1 MDRKIRRKRDMSD
14 IIKNRIPHYIKGILL
29 ILWAAV
35 QLFPIYWLFTF
46 SLKSNK
52 EIFGENVI
60 GLPREWLWENYQK
73 ALTVGHMFR
82 YFINSLIVAAGCIL
96 LTTAIALMATYAL
109 NRLVWK
115 GRNFA
120 NSVFM
125 LGLTI
130 PIHAAMLPIFLIMK
144 NLKLLNTYQ
153 SLILPYSAFSLAM
166 AILVAGSFM
175 ESIPAEL
182 EESACIDGC
191 GTYGIF
197 FRIILPLMKPAFS
210 TIAIFTFLNAWN
222 EFMFAIVFVSD
233 SKYKTLPVGV
243 QELFGQYMSDWGPV
257 GAALVIATFPTLLV
271 YCFMS
276 GKIQES
282 MIMGAVKG

>member
-1 MDRKIRRKRDMSD
+1 MSD
-14 IIKNRIPHYIKGILL
+14 IIKNKIPRFVRSMLL
-29 ILWAAV
+29 LLWAV
-35 QLFPIYWLFTF
+35 IQLFPVYWLFTF
-46 SLKSNK
+46 SLKSNR

-60 GLPREWLWENYQK
+60 GLPREWLWENYEK
-73 ALTVGHMFR
+73 ALTVGHMLK
-82 YFINSLIVAAGCIL
+82 YFMNSLIIAGGSILVTTVA
-96 LTTAIALMATYAL
+96 ALMAAYAL
-109 NRLVWK
+109 GRLIWK
-115 GRNFA
+115 GRNLA
-120 NSVFM
+120 NALFM

-144 NLKLLNTYQ
+144 NMRLLNTYQ
-153 SLILPYSAFSLAM
+153 SLILPYAAFSLAM
-166 AILVAGSFM
+166 AILVSGSFLQ
-175 ESIPAEL
+175 SIPEEL

-197 FRIILPLMKPAFS
+197 FRVTLPLMKPAFS
-210 TIAIFTFLNAWN
+210 TVAIFTFLNAWN

-233 SKYKTLPVGV
+233 SRYKTLPVGI

-257 GAALVIATFPTLLV
+257 GAALVIATFPTLLL

>member
-1 MDRKIRRKRDMSD
+1 MSD
-14 IIKNRIPHYIKGILL
+14 IIKNKIPRFVRSMLL
-29 ILWAAV
+29 LLWAV
-35 QLFPIYWLFTF
+35 IQLFPVYSLFTF
-46 SLKSNK
+46 SLKSNR

-60 GLPREWLWENYQK
+60 GLPREWLWENYEK
-73 ALTVGHMFR
+73 ALTVGHMLK
-82 YFINSLIVAAGCIL
+82 YFMNSLIIAGGSILVTTVA
-96 LTTAIALMATYAL
+96 ALMAAYAL
-109 NRLVWK
+109 GRLIWK
-115 GRNFA
+115 GRNLA
-120 NSVFM
+120 NALFM

-144 NLKLLNTYQ
+144 NMRLLNTYQ
-153 SLILPYSAFSLAM
+153 SLILPYAAFSLAM
-166 AILVAGSFM
+166 AILVSGSFLQ
-175 ESIPAEL
+175 SIPEEL

-197 FRIILPLMKPAFS
+197 FRVTLPLMKPAFS
-210 TIAIFTFLNAWN
+210 TVAIFTFLNAWN

-233 SKYKTLPVGV
+233 SRYKTLPVGI

-257 GAALVIATFPTLLV
+257 GAALVIATFPTLLL

>member
-1 MDRKIRRKRDMSD
+1 MSD
-14 IIKNRIPHYIKGILL
+14 IIKNKIPRFVKSILL
-29 ILWAAV
+29 LLWAV
-35 QLFPIYWLFTF
+35 IQLFPVYWLFTF
-46 SLKSNK
+46 SLKSNR

-60 GLPREWLWENYQK
+60 GLPREWLWENYEK
-73 ALTVGHMFR
+73 ALTVGHMLK
-82 YFINSLIVAAGCIL
+82 YFMNSLIIAGGSILVTTVA
-96 LTTAIALMATYAL
+96 ALMAAYAL
-109 NRLVWK
+109 GRLIWK
-115 GRNFA
+115 GRNLA
-120 NSVFM
+120 NALFM

-144 NLKLLNTYQ
+144 NMRLLNTYQ
-153 SLILPYSAFSLAM
+153 SLILPYAAFSLAM
-166 AILVAGSFM
+166 DILVSGSFLQ
-175 ESIPAEL
+175 SIPEEL

-197 FRIILPLMKPAFS
+197 FRVTLPLMKPAFS
-210 TIAIFTFLNAWN
+210 TVAIFTFLNAWN

-233 SKYKTLPVGV
+233 SRYKTLPVGI

-257 GAALVIATFPTLLV
+257 GAALVIATFPTLLL

>member
-1 MDRKIRRKRDMSD
+1 MTGREGIRDMSD
-14 IIKNRIPHYIKGILL
+14 IILNKALRFIRGMLL
-29 ILWAAV
+29 LLWAV
-35 QLFPIYWLFTF
+35 IQLFPIYWLFTF
-46 SLKSNK
+46 SLKSNR

-60 GLPREWLWENYQK
+60 GLPREWLWENYEK
-73 ALTVGHMFR
+73 ALTVGHMLK
-82 YFINSLIVAAGCIL
+82 YFMNSLIVAGGCIL
-96 LTTAIALMATYAL
+96 VTTVAAFMAAYAL
-109 NRLVWK
+109 NRLIWK
-115 GRNFA
+115 GRNLA
-120 NSVFM
+120 NSLFM

-153 SLILPYSAFSLAM
+153 SLILPYAAFSLAM
-166 AILVAGSFM
+166 AILVAGSFLQA
-175 ESIPAEL
+175 IPEEL

-191 GTYGIF
+191 GAYGIF
-197 FRIILPLMKPAFS
+197 FRVTLPLMKPALS
-210 TIAIFTFLNAWN
+210 TVAIFTFLNAWN

-233 SKYKTLPVGV
+233 SRYKTLPVGI

-257 GAALVIATFPTLLV
+257 GAALVIATFPTLLL

>member
-1 MDRKIRRKRDMSD
+1 MTKKK
-14 IIKNRIPHYIKGILL
+14 IKNGKTIITHILL
-29 ILWAAV
+29 MIFALI
-35 QLFPIYWLFTF
+35 QIYPLFWLFEF
-46 SLKSNK
+46 SLKDNS
-52 EIFGENVI
+52 EIFGGNI
-60 GLPREWLWENYQK
+60 AGLPQHWRFGNYVTAFFQ
-73 ALTVGHMFR
+73 ANIMQYFFNSVLVTVVTIILTV
-82 YFINSLIVAAGCIL
+82 IIAAMSSY
-96 LTTAIALMATYAL
+96 AISRMI
-109 NRLVWK
+109 WK
-115 GRNFA
+115 GRE
-120 NSVFM
+120 
-125 LGLTI
+125 LTLKLVLMGMMV

>member
-1 MDRKIRRKRDMSD
+1 MSD

-197 FRIILPLMKPAFS
+197 FRIILPLMKPTFS

>member
-1 MDRKIRRKRDMSD
+1 MSD
-14 IIKNRIPHYIKGILL
+14 IIKNRTPHYIKGILL

>member
-1 MDRKIRRKRDMSD
+1 M
-14 IIKNRIPHYIKGILL
+14 LL
-29 ILWAAV
+29 LLWAV
-35 QLFPIYWLFTF
+35 IQLFPVYWLFTF
-46 SLKSNK
+46 SLKSNR

-60 GLPREWLWENYQK
+60 GLPREWLWENYEK
-73 ALTVGHMFR
+73 ALTVGHMLK
-82 YFINSLIVAAGCIL
+82 YFMNSLIIAGGSILVTTVA
-96 LTTAIALMATYAL
+96 ALMAAYAL
-109 NRLVWK
+109 GRLIWK
-115 GRNFA
+115 GRNLA
-120 NSVFM
+120 NALFM

-144 NLKLLNTYQ
+144 NMRLLNTYQ
-153 SLILPYSAFSLAM
+153 SLILPYAAFSLAM
-166 AILVAGSFM
+166 AILVSGSFLQ
-175 ESIPAEL
+175 SIPEEL

-197 FRIILPLMKPAFS
+197 FRVTLPLMKPAFS
-210 TIAIFTFLNAWN
+210 TVAIFTFLNAWN

-233 SKYKTLPVGV
+233 SRYKTLPVGI

-257 GAALVIATFPTLLV
+257 GAALVIATFPTLLL

>member
-1 MDRKIRRKRDMSD
+1 MSD
-14 IIKNRIPHYIKGILL
+14 IVKNKIPHYIKGILL
-29 ILWAAV
+29 IFWAAV

-144 NLKLLNTYQ
+144 NLRLLNTYQ

>member
-1 MDRKIRRKRDMSD
+1 MSD

>member
-1 MDRKIRRKRDMSD
+1 MSD
-14 IIKNRIPHYIKGILL
+14 IIKNKIPRFVRSMLL
-29 ILWAAV
+29 LLWAV
-35 QLFPIYWLFTF
+35 IQLFPVYWLFTF
-46 SLKSNK
+46 SLKSNR

-60 GLPREWLWENYQK
+60 GLPREWLWENYEK
-73 ALTVGHMFR
+73 ALTVGHMLK
-82 YFINSLIVAAGCIL
+82 YFMNSLIIAGGSILVTTVA
-96 LTTAIALMATYAL
+96 ALMAAYAL
-109 NRLVWK
+109 GRLIWK
-115 GRNFA
+115 GRNLA
-120 NSVFM
+120 NALFM

-144 NLKLLNTYQ
+144 NMRLLNTYQ
-153 SLILPYSAFSLAM
+153 SLILPYAAFSLAM
-166 AILVAGSFM
+166 AILVSGSFLQ
-175 ESIPAEL
+175 SIPEEL
-182 EESACIDGC
+182 EEAACIDGC

-197 FRIILPLMKPAFS
+197 FRVTLPLMKPAFS
-210 TIAIFTFLNAWN
+210 TVAIFTFLNAWN

-233 SKYKTLPVGV
+233 SRYKTLPVGI

-257 GAALVIATFPTLLV
+257 GAALVIATFPTLLL

>member
-1 MDRKIRRKRDMSD
+1 MSD
-14 IIKNRIPHYIKGILL
+14 IIKNKIPRFVRSMLL
-29 ILWAAV
+29 LLWAV
-35 QLFPIYWLFTF
+35 IQLFPVYWLFTF
-46 SLKSNK
+46 SLKSNR

-60 GLPREWLWENYQK
+60 GLPREWLWENYEK
-73 ALTVGHMFR
+73 ALTVGHMLK
-82 YFINSLIVAAGCIL
+82 YFMNSLIIAGGSILVTTVA
-96 LTTAIALMATYAL
+96 ALMAAYAL
-109 NRLVWK
+109 GRLIWK
-115 GRNFA
+115 GRNLA
-120 NSVFM
+120 NALFL

-144 NLKLLNTYQ
+144 NMRLLNTYQ
-153 SLILPYSAFSLAM
+153 SLILPYAAFSLAM
-166 AILVAGSFM
+166 AILVSGSFLQ
-175 ESIPAEL
+175 SIPEEL

-197 FRIILPLMKPAFS
+197 FRVTLPLMKPAFS
-210 TIAIFTFLNAWN
+210 TVAIFTFLNAWN

-233 SKYKTLPVGV
+233 SRYKTLPVGI

-257 GAALVIATFPTLLV
+257 GAALVIATFPTLLL

>member
-1 MDRKIRRKRDMSD
+1 MSD
-14 IIKNRIPHYIKGILL
+14 IIKNRTPHYIKGILL

-96 LTTAIALMATYAL
+96 LTTAIALMAAYAL

>member
-1 MDRKIRRKRDMSD
+1 MSD

-210 TIAIFTFLNAWN
+210 TIAIFTFLNAWD

>member
-1 MDRKIRRKRDMSD
+1 MSD
-14 IIKNRIPHYIKGILL
+14 NVKSKVLRLIKGLFLVI
-29 ILWAAV
+29 WAII

-46 SLKSNK
+46 SLKSNR

-60 GLPREWLWENYQK
+60 GLPKEWLWENYEK
-73 ALTVGHMFR
+73 ALTVGHMLK
-82 YFINSLIVAAGCIL
+82 YFMNSLIVATGCIFV
-96 LTTAIALMATYAL
+96 TVTAALMAAYAL

-115 GRNFA
+115 GRKIA
-120 NSVFM
+120 HSLFM

-144 NLKLLNTYQ
+144 NMKLLNTYQ

-175 ESIPAEL
+175 ESIPVEL

-197 FRIILPLMKPAFS
+197 FRVTLPLMKPAFS
-210 TIAIFTFLNAWN
+210 TIAVFTFLNAWN

-233 SKYKTLPVGV
+233 SRYKTLPVGI
-243 QELFGQYMSDWGPV
+243 QELFGQYMSEWGPV
-257 GAALVIATFPTLLV
+257 GAALVIATFPTLLL

-276 GKIQES
+276 RKIQES
-282 MIMGAVKG
+282 MIVGAVKG

>member
-1 MDRKIRRKRDMSD
+1 MSD
-14 IIKNRIPHYIKGILL
+14 IIKNKIPRFVRSMLL
-29 ILWAAV
+29 LLWAV
-35 QLFPIYWLFTF
+35 IQLFPVYWLFTF
-46 SLKSNK
+46 SLKSNR

-60 GLPREWLWENYQK
+60 GLPREWLWENYEK
-73 ALTVGHMFR
+73 ALTVGHMLK
-82 YFINSLIVAAGCIL
+82 YFMTSRIMAGGSILVTTVA
-96 LTTAIALMATYAL
+96 ALMAAYAL
-109 NRLVWK
+109 GRLIWK
-115 GRNFA
+115 GRNLA
-120 NSVFM
+120 NALFM

-144 NLKLLNTYQ
+144 NMRLLNTYQ
-153 SLILPYSAFSLAM
+153 SLILPYAAFSLAM
-166 AILVAGSFM
+166 AILVSGSFLQ
-175 ESIPAEL
+175 SIPEEL

-197 FRIILPLMKPAFS
+197 FRVTLPLMKPAFS
-210 TIAIFTFLNAWN
+210 TVAIFTFLNAWN

-233 SKYKTLPVGV
+233 SRYKTLPVGI

-257 GAALVIATFPTLLV
+257 GAALVIATFPTLLL

>member
-1 MDRKIRRKRDMSD
+1 MSD
-14 IIKNRIPHYIKGILL
+14 IIKNKIPRFVRSMLL
-29 ILWAAV
+29 LLWAV
-35 QLFPIYWLFTF
+35 IQLFPVYWLFTF
-46 SLKSNK
+46 SLKSNR

-60 GLPREWLWENYQK
+60 GLPREWLWENYEK
-73 ALTVGHMFR
+73 ALTVGHMLK
-82 YFINSLIVAAGCIL
+82 YFMNSLIIAGGSILVTTVA
-96 LTTAIALMATYAL
+96 ALMAAYAL
-109 NRLVWK
+109 GRLIWK
-115 GRNFA
+115 GRNLA
-120 NSVFM
+120 NALFM

-144 NLKLLNTYQ
+144 NMRLLNTYQ
-153 SLILPYSAFSLAM
+153 SLILPYAAFSLAM
-166 AILVAGSFM
+166 AILVSGSFLQ
-175 ESIPAEL
+175 SIPEEL

-197 FRIILPLMKPAFS
+197 FRVTLPLMKPAFS
-210 TIAIFTFLNAWN
+210 TVAILTFLNAWN

-233 SKYKTLPVGV
+233 SRYKTLPVGI

-257 GAALVIATFPTLLV
+257 GAALVIATFPTLLL